1 MIEYVAKNKYKV
13 TIDIG
18 NVNGKRKRISRISY
32 GTMQKAKLL
41 EAKLIQEKINGTL
54 ETRNTNKNVES
65 KLNNKQEIIENK
77 KLTFEDLAN
86 IFINDYCM
94 GNLKEN
100 TIYGYKSL
108 LNVILPELGHKEA
121 NKIIPYD
128 LQLYY
133 NKQKKKYSLNT
144 VLHHYVLINNIFV
157 RCKKLGIISSNPNA
171 EIEKP
176 RYQKKEP
183 NIYEP
188 EQLKEFLI
196 LLQNEPI
203 KYRAPI
209 ILAIDSGM
217 RREELNGL
225 LWNDINLETGEIN
238 INKVRIAVGRKIVVD
253 DPKTLKSKRKIIASN
268 YSLNLLK
275 ELKKYQ
281 DNMAKS
287 LKNKWLNK
295 ENYVFVNDDGLPYYP
310 DTLSKILKKIQIKYN
325 FKQIPFHGLRHTSI
339 SALIYNNEDITSISA
354 RVGHS
359 NVTTTLN
366 TYSHLIEKSRKETAE
381 TMNSILTS
389 M

>member
-54 ETRNTNKNVES
+54 ETRNINKNKES
-65 KLNNKQEIIENK
+65 KLNNNQEIIENK

-86 IFINDYCM
+86 IFINDYCIS
-94 GNLKEN
+94 NLKEN
-100 TIYGYKSL
+100 TIYGYKNL
-108 LNVILPELGHKEA
+108 LKVVLPKLGHKEA
-121 NKIIPYD
+121 DKIIPYD

-133 NKQKKKYSLNT
+133 NELKKEYSLNT

-171 EIEKP
+171 KIEKP
-176 RYQKKEP
+176 KFKSEEP
-183 NIYEP
+183 KIYEYDDLK
-188 EQLKEFLI
+188 QLLKVLE
-196 LLQNEPI
+196 NEPL
-203 KYRAPI
+203 KYRVPI
-209 ILAIDSGM
+209 TLAIDSGM

-225 LWNDINLETGEIN
+225 LWDDINLETGEIN
-238 INKVRIAVGRKIVVD
+238 INKARIAVGNEIIVTT
-253 DPKTLKSKRKIIASN
+253 PKTAKSKRKIIISD

-281 DNMAKS
+281 DNMAKT
-287 LKNKWLNK
+287 LKNKWLNN
-295 ENYVFVNDDGLPYYP
+295 ENYVFVNDNGLPYYP
-310 DTLSKILKKIQIKYN
+310 DTLSKILKKVQIKYN
-325 FKQIPFHGLRHTSI
+325 LEQISFHSLRHTSV
-339 SALIYNNEDITSISA
+339 SLLLNSNEDVASISA

-359 NVTTTLN
+359 NITTTLN
-366 TYSHLIEKSRKETAE
+366 TYSHLIEKSRRETAE
-381 TMNSILTS
+381 LMNNILTS
-389 M
+389 V